1 MTVLISGTLTGYLMS
16 KNQKIQKKFRIGA
29 SVLWFCLL
37 VGYSLLFVLSLI
49 LKLKCNVKMKAN
61 DLKGQNSLKSKY
73 IPR

>member
-16 KNQKIQKKFRIGA
+16 KNQKIQKKIRIGA

-49 LKLKCNVKMKAN
+49 LKLKGNVKMKAN

>member
-1 MTVLISGTLTGYLMS
+1 MLISGTLTSYFMS
-16 KNQKIQKKFRIGA
+16 KNQKIQKKIRIGA
-29 SVLWFCLL
+29 SVLWFFLL

-49 LKLKCNVKMKAN
+49 LKLKGNVKMKVN